1 MRSPLF
7 RLRLL
12 ALLCLPLLSTACATS
27 STRASLARTE
37 RPSLPA
43 LPAEL
48 TATEQL
54 QPLSAKPTGE
64 LVSIDKGILAELVER
79 FAQAL
84 GAIARGNTRAIGVG
98 IERRCTSA
106 ILSTGTAPAD
116 CPR

>member
-1 MRSPLF
+1 M
-7 RLRLL
+7 
-12 ALLCLPLLSTACATS
+12 
-27 STRASLARTE
+27 
-37 RPSLPA
+37 
-43 LPAEL
+43 
-48 TATEQL
+48 
-54 QPLSAKPTGE
+54 
-64 LVSIDKGILAELVER
+64 SIDKGILAELVER